1 MDFSW
6 SVFYYVPGDVEEEKP
21 ADDETE
27 AEEKDLWPDRLLEK
41 LKCELPAELALLER
55 ELWRRKAPRL
65 FGSSMV
71 SP

>member
-1 MDFSW
+1 MKVRTKTLIVTYLKVLNKSSLL
-6 SVFYYVPGDVEEEKP
+6 SVVEEVGDVEEEEP

-55 ELWRRKAPRL
+55 EL
-65 FGSSMV
+65 
-71 SP
+71 